1 MKHPVIEVKKLKK
14 TFGKGETAFCALH
27 DISLKVYAGDY
38 IILYGPS
45 GCGKSTLLNCIAGL
59 EEFDEGDLIIRGE
72 NIKKKTEEELAEHKR
87 KKIGMIFQQFN
98 VLKSMNVVE
107 NVALPQLFDRVDK
120 RIRLK
125 RAEHLL
131 KILGLNK
138 MMHRIPTELSG
149 GQQQRVA
156 IARALV
162 NNPWII
168 LADEPT
174 GNLDSKSADEIMDL
188 ISDLNT
194 QSKRTVLLVTHNPD
208 YRAYA
213 KRIIYMK
220 DGKIIKEET
229 NNHPKR
235 SSQAKKEYEGL
246 EKLKE
251 E

>member
-1 MKHPVIEVKKLKK
+1 MPNPIIEAKNIKKS
-14 TFGKGETAFCALH
+14 FGKGDTAFNALS
-27 DISLKVYAGDY
+27 DVSLKVYSGDY
-38 IILYGPS
+38 IILFGQS

-59 EEFDEGDLIIRGE
+59 EEFDGGEMLIRGE
-72 NIKKKTEEELAEHKR
+72 NLSKKSEEELAEHKR

-98 VLKSMNVVE
+98 VLKSMSVLE

-120 RIRLK
+120 RVRLN
-125 RAEHLL
+125 RARHLL
-131 KILGLNK
+131 KILGLEK
-138 MMHRIPTELSG
+138 MAHRIPTELSG

-162 NNPWII
+162 NNPWIV

-188 ISDLNT
+188 IAELNAK
-194 QSKRTVLLVTHNPD
+194 SRRTIILVTHNPD

-213 KRIIYMK
+213 KRVVYMK

-229 NNHPKR
+229 NKHPRRNSK
-235 SSQAKKEYEGL
+235 AKTEFGGL
-246 EKLKE
+246 EKLE